1 MIAMKNLAT
10 VAIVF
15 SAAATGCASQS
26 AAFNAMSATDHERA
40 ARATQGDESLAREH
54 LDAANRLR
62 NEEVAACEGVPDSD
76 RSNGP
81 FARYGSVTDVEVVRD
96 HGVFPKG
103 PLEPVG
109 VSVYMRAE
117 PAMTAQWLGRVI
129 ACHSAHLR
137 SAVAARHSGRAGCGV
152 HDLRRL
158 PRHRDVEEPGHR
170 ARGGRQG
177 TRARGGHV
185 RPARPRDGRG
195 VDPVASAH
203 PGARGRGTA
212 RSRRGRAA
220 RTRSPPLALAPRAG
234 RLARLACP
242 R

>member
-62 NEEVAACEGVPDSD
+62 NEEVAACDGVPDSD

-129 ACHSAHLR
+129 ACHSAHL
-137 SAVAARHSGRAGCGV
+137 AVVGAGDRPSPLAIQDAQVAVSTTFDGFRVTVTSKNPDIARAVVDKGRELAAATYAR
-152 HDLRRL
+152 
-158 PRHRDVEEPGHR
+158 PGH
-170 ARGGRQG
+170 AMG
-177 TRARGGHV
+177 
-185 RPARPRDGRG
+185 
-195 VDPVASAH
+195 VASIQ
-203 PGARGRGTA
+203 
-212 RSRRGRAA
+212 
-220 RTRSPPLALAPRAG
+220 
-234 RLARLACP
+234 
-242 R
+242 